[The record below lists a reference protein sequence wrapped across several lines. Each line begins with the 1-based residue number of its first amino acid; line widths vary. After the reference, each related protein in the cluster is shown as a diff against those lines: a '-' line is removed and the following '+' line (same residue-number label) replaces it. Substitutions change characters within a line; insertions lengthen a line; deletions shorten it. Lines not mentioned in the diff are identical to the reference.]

1 MAQRDMKKILR
12 FTSHKEM
19 QIKATVMF
27 PLPSMEMIIIQK
39 SVTASEDV
47 GKEAPSPLWVA
58 MYVLQPLCNIVLIF
72 LLPEN
77 RPIV

>member
-19 QIKATVMF
+19 QIKATVRF
-27 PLPSMEMIIIQK
+27 PLPSMKMIIIQK

-47 GKEAPSPLWVA
+47 GKVAPSPLWVA
-58 MYVLQPLCNIVLIF
+58 MYSTAAIMQYSTDFSVT
-72 LLPEN
+72 
-77 RPIV
+77 